1 VVGVAAELNGLATAS
16 AMGTPEVTA
25 LPTPTAPPGER

>member
-1 VVGVAAELNGLATAS
+1 VGVAAELNGLATAS

-25 LPTPTAPPGER
+25 LPTPTETPPGER